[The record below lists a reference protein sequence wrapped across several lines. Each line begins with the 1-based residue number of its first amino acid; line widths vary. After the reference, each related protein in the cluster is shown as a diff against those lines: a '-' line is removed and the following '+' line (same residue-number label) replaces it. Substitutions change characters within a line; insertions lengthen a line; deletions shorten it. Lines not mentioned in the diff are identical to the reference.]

1 VKPKNVK
8 LPLEISAPLPDSTT
22 ENDKRMANSK
32 FFKISGIVLLAI
44 LLTGVVWYWQLPN
57 RHKAI
62 IKTTALHKLHI
73 IDADWNIDNAPNSY
87 KMISPS
93 FLIDGIYKSME
104 GPKAANYVQLSQD
117 STVLW
122 LTGFHVRALEAKTGK
137 PVSNDFIC
145 HTNVDFND
153 ARYYGGFHLPD
164 RIGKQYPRMTSLSH
178 GLENF
183 VFPKGYGVPMKG
195 NDLLFVITQT
205 LNHNKPDINFQV
217 KHEVT
222 IDYSHNTEKIKPLM
236 SRTAFI
242 MLPYDKRDPY
252 KDPIDPASN
261 QCIPVETKNHS
272 YDDGNGNMMSGHWV
286 IPTGKNTYRSSVNG
300 QLQITDSL
308 RLHAAAIHVHPFATS
323 LTLFDKTENKP
334 VFISRITNHKDRIGL
349 EKIEQFLSEEG
360 VWLYKSHD
368 YELVLTVDNT
378 TSEQQD
384 MMGSMFLFFYD
395 EELDLILN

>member
-1 VKPKNVK
+1 
-8 LPLEISAPLPDSTT
+8 
-22 ENDKRMANSK
+22 MAKSK
-32 FFKISGIVLLAI
+32 IYKISGLVILVLIIAAAI
-44 LLTGVVWYWQLPN
+44 WYSLLPN

-62 IKTTALHKLHI
+62 VKTTLLHKLHI
-73 IDADWNIDNAPNSY
+73 IDADWNVDNANSEY

-104 GPKAANYVQLSQD
+104 GPKASNYVQLSQD
-117 STVLW
+117 STLLW
-122 LTGFHVRALEAKTGK
+122 LTGFHVKALDAKTRQ

-153 ARYYGGFHLPD
+153 VDYYSDFHLTD

-183 VFPKGYGVPMKG
+183 TFPKGYGVPMKG
-195 NDLLFVITQT
+195 NDLLFVTTQT
-205 LNHNKPDINFQV
+205 LNHNRKGIRFQV
-217 KHEVT
+217 KHEVA
-222 IDYSHNTEKIKPLM
+222 IDYSKAAGLKPLM

-252 KDPIDPASN
+252 KEPTDPGTN
-261 QCIPVETKNHS
+261 QCIPVETKNHT
-272 YDDGNGNMMSGHWV
+272 YDDGNGNMLSGHWV
-286 IPTGKNTYRSSVNG
+286 IPAGKNTYRSSVNN

-323 LTLFDKTENKP
+323 IALFDKTDNKP
-334 VFISRITNHKDRIGL
+334 IFVSKISNHKDRIGL
-349 EKIEQFLSEEG
+349 DKIEQFSSEEG
-360 VWLYKSHD
+360 IWLYKSHD
-368 YELVLTVDNT
+368 YELVLAVDNT
-378 TSEQQD
+378 TNEQQD

-395 EELDLILN
+395 KQLDEILTRK